1 MAYELPDPHPR
12 NLPLRIRRKFQIDPA
27 MAATLARADTMA
39 KDNASS
45 GSGTSTTSRSTSS
58 SNAADFRA
66 LNELATVASQ
76 TAYLTTAITSL
87 AGPNAA
93 LPSDAASPAVEHGPA
108 QAVAEGST
116 TQNAPDYYQKKLA
129 VISDMLL
136 RATNEISS
144 LREELSSA
152 IENERN
158 SLNVPSS
165 PPPPPAPLPTD
176 AAAVEGDES
185 LVDMTNLEKN
195 PFMQANAGGVQK
207 GKASQRKRTAGR
219 GKATRRRAR

>member
-1 MAYELPDPHPR
+1 M
-12 NLPLRIRRKFQIDPA
+12 
-27 MAATLARADTMA
+27 
-39 KDNASS
+39 
-45 GSGTSTTSRSTSS
+45 
-58 SNAADFRA
+58 
-66 LNELATVASQ
+66 
-76 TAYLTTAITSL
+76 
-87 AGPNAA
+87 
-93 LPSDAASPAVEHGPA
+93 
-108 QAVAEGST
+108 AEGST

-144 LREELSSA
+144 LREELCSA

-207 GKASQRKRTAGR
+207 GKASQKKRTAGR